1 MEAPSKQKVP
11 FFETLLVGGV
21 AGAAGATVVFPLDMV
36 KTRLQSQGSHGGSG
50 GGNGGADKLYR
61 NPLHCFR
68 TILRV
73 EGARGFYRGLGA
85 NLVGIMPEKAIKFAV
100 NDALGA
106 ALNTDPE
113 GAAPLPLGR
122 QALAGAGAGFCQV
135 VATTPMEMVKIRLQ
149 LQATLAPARRQT
161 AAQLVRAL
169 GLAGLYRGTLATLL
183 RDVPYS
189 VVFFPAYAALRA
201 ALAGGG
207 TGEGREGVPAPVPIG
222 ATLVAG
228 AAAAALAAGV
238 VTPCDV
244 VKTRLQVAGAWR
256 RYPGGVR
263 ECFATMLREEGHGA
277 LFKGAGPRM
286 AISAPL
292 FGIAL
297 LAFELQKEYLAT
309 RGAPGGG
316 GQQ

>member
-1 MEAPSKQKVP
+1 MAAPSKQKVP

-21 AGAAGATVVFPLDMV
+21 AGAVGATVVFPLDMV
-36 KTRLQSQGSHGGSG
+36 KTRLQNQGSG
-50 GGNGGADKLYR
+50 GGGGADKLYR

-68 TILRV
+68 TILRA

-106 ALNTDPE
+106 ALNPDP
-113 GAAPLPLGR
+113 GGTAPLPLDR

-149 LQATLAPARRQT
+149 LQATLPAARRQT

-169 GLAGLYRGTLATLL
+169 GLVGLYRGTLATLL

-189 VVFFPAYAALRA
+189 VVFFPAYAALRE
-201 ALAGGG
+201 ALAVGGG
-207 TGEGREGVPAPVPIG
+207 TGDGTQGGVILPVPVPIG

-244 VKTRLQVAGAWR
+244 VKTRLQVAGARR

-263 ECFATMLREEGHGA
+263 ECFATMLREEGAGA

-297 LAFELQKEYLAT
+297 LAFELQKEYLAA